1 MLTVRRNFLAS
12 SVKIFLQITV
22 RLVKLPTTWLGQ
34 DDVKGKVKKQRN
46 WWVPQ
51 CFWKTCYLYHKSS
64 ISGFRVLC
72 FVGVMILF
80 SCISW
85 KRMTGSSTHVV
96 NTLFFFEHLPWWGKV
111 FTITRAPQF
120 TASTPTVYI
129 QNNNPLQLWQVDFS
143 SIHFKLMKEGKISYS
158 FDWPSLHLCRSEN

>member
-34 DDVKGKVKKQRN
+34 DDVKGKVKKQKN

-80 SCISW
+80 SGISW
-85 KRMTGSSTHVV
+85 KRITGSSTHVIK
-96 NTLFFFEHLPWWGKV
+96 TLFFSSTYLGGAKCSPSPEHHSSQPPHQLFIFKITIPSSSGKSIFLPS
-111 FTITRAPQF
+111 I
-120 TASTPTVYI
+120 
-129 QNNNPLQLWQVDFS
+129 S
-143 SIHFKLMKEGKISYS
+143 S
-158 FDWPSLHLCRSEN
+158 